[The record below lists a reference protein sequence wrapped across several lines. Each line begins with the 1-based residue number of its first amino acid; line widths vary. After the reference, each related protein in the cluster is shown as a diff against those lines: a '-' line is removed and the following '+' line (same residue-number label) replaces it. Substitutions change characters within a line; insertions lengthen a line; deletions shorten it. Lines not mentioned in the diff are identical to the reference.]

1 MPATIY
7 GNTSFRVWASLTA
20 TKRFVLNDLC
30 AVPSRRQKCEGLRQ
44 RIIKVAVSALEDS
57 MDYRA
62 RVPADKAT
70 ASAAAPSRAP
80 YRPWLRFPQP
90 SRSRKQ
96 LIAGGL
102 PLLRRQRSLV
112 QH

>member
-44 RIIKVAVSALEDS
+44 RIIKVAFTMKVWTTVYTVPVS
-57 MDYRA
+57 
-62 RVPADKAT
+62 
-70 ASAAAPSRAP
+70 SR
-80 YRPWLRFPQP
+80 QGHCECDGT
-90 SRSRKQ
+90 Q
-96 LIAGGL
+96 
-102 PLLRRQRSLV
+102 
-112 QH
+112 